1 MDLFTRKANNIV
13 KSLNEDAN
21 EDSNETVIYSSEE
34 NAEDP
39 QMKAMGLDKN
49 AIAAINVASNM
60 STQAAKSGVYGFRT
74 DPQKA
79 MNQAYGKLMNSIAKK
94 ITPISANIK

>member
-1 MDLFTRKANNIV
+1 MDLFTQKANDIV
-13 KSLNEDAN
+13 KNLNENAG
-21 EDSNETVIYSSEE
+21 EKVIYSSEE

-49 AIAAINVASNM
+49 AIAAIDVASKM
-60 STQAAKSGVYGFRT
+60 ATQAAKSGVPGFRT

-79 MNQAYGKLMNSIAKK
+79 MNAAYGKLMNSIAKK
-94 ITPISANIK
+94 INTISANIK